1 MIERLNESGGWA
13 YGFKV
18 TGKVTEA
25 DVKAF
30 EPQMEFA
37 IRERRKRPLGIVV
50 DATELR
56 DVDWKARWE
65 ELRFLHK
72 YSDHIARVALVG
84 ASKWEEIK
92 GLIIG
97 ATVLAEADTR
107 YFEANEMPKAW
118 LWAKGT
124 KHAEDIPVRQIYGG
138 GIWKDYQEEF
148 NL

>member
-1 MIERLNESGGWA
+1 MIERLKESGGWA

-18 TGKVTEA
+18 AGCISEQ

-30 EPQMEFA
+30 EPQIEFA
-37 IRERRKRPLGIVV
+37 IRDRGKRPLGIVI
-50 DATELR
+50 DATEFKGM
-56 DVDWKARWE
+56 DWKARWE
-65 ELRFLHK
+65 ELHFLHK

-92 GLIIG
+92 SMVIG

-107 YFEANEMPKAW
+107 YFEANETQQAW
-118 LWAKGT
+118 MWAKGA
-124 KHAEDIPVRQIYGG
+124 KHTEDIPVRQIYRG

>member
-1 MIERLNESGGWA
+1 MVFDVRLGSGQESRSLVFNW
-13 YGFKV
+13 KV
-18 TGKVTEA
+18 TDKNLTHESIILEYA
-25 DVKAF
+25 K
-30 EPQMEFA
+30 EQ
-37 IRERRKRPLGIVV
+37 
-50 DATELR
+50 
-56 DVDWKARWE
+56 
-65 ELRFLHK
+65 
-72 YSDHIARVALVG
+72 S

-118 LWAKGT
+118 LWAKGA